1 MALQGLSSAMPRAI
15 RMTVL
20 AISLSAAPAATQQD
34 SARAGGSGWRIAP
47 AAHADLWFHAMA
59 VMGVDPAGPLG
70 LYNAEYAQVILEAK
84 REAGVYPTP
93 LDREAPS
100 VRRRLGDSLL
110 QNLHF
115 LPLWFPDATPER
127 LLDEVSKATADRVRV
142 PMGGG
147 SVGRMVLA
155 QLSQDGR
162 ARQLLATL
170 VNAMREEWELFYRDY
185 HARFQAEHA
194 SEYAAMQDLWD
205 HRLSGPL
212 TPFLERRRLTSGR
225 VMPSPPI
232 GPEGRIVEEGDFVP
246 DDQVVAV
253 QYPPSAEGPEES
265 VFAFLKELCFLLID
279 DRMLRE
285 AAPEEKDLSAL
296 QRRAAVRCG
305 ALIVDFYAPELSARY
320 RRVFLDAVGA
330 EAKTVGAFERIYPLP
345 PPLFVA
351 VREAIRER

>member
-1 MALQGLSSAMPRAI
+1 MPRISTIAVTI
-15 RMTVL
+15 
-20 AISLSAAPAATQQD
+20 ISLWCASTPAGLATALAQAPAIHADT
-34 SARAGGSGWRIAP
+34 AGWVIAP

-59 VMGVDPAGPLG
+59 VIGVDPAGPLG
-70 LYNAEYAQVILEAK
+70 LYNAEYAQVIRETK

-100 VRRRLGDSLL
+100 LRRRLSDSLL
-110 QNLHF
+110 QSFHF

-127 LLDEVSKATADRVRV
+127 LLDEVSNVTAERVRV

-147 SVGRMVLA
+147 GVGPMVLA

-170 VNAMREEWELFYRDY
+170 VDVMREEWKLFYRDY
-185 HARFQAEHA
+185 HARFLAQHA
-194 SEYAAMQDLWD
+194 SEYAVMQELWD
-205 HRLSGPL
+205 DRLAGPL
-212 TPFLERRRLTSGR
+212 APFLERRRLTSGR

-232 GPEGRIVEEGDFVP
+232 GPEGRIVGGSEFVA

-253 QYPPSAEGPEES
+253 QYPPPAEGPEES

-285 AAPEEKDLSAL
+285 AAPEEKDLESL

-305 ALIVDFYAPELSARY
+305 ALIVEFYTPELSARY